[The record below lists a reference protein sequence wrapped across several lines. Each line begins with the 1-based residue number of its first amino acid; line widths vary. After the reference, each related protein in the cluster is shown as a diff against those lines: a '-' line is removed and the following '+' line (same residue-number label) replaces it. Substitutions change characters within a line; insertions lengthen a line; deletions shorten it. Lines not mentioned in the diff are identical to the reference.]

1 MSFPISLL
9 TGMTGFFGQLGQRSR
24 QLRDRKYYE
33 NLTKEMQER
42 TFGNNKAL
50 MEMQQKFDR
59 GMFDYSNAY
68 NTPLNQMKRL
78 KQAGLNPALMYGQGT
93 TGNTNTSMPT
103 ADTIPTTFSGAE
115 IAQSAAAGAQM
126 SVMNSQVQLNKANAI
141 AKGIDSSVNAGQYGI
156 AKQLSQFQMQN
167 LAKDIEVKNQNIS
180 ESIARVKNVSEDTKL
195 KAQQKLTLM
204 SQDDLNKAQ
213 ELFTKQKTDKGV
225 TGSYIFDTLNALG
238 LDPVNNEADKTIVRA
253 IIGVQLGLNSLD
265 KLTSIIGSKAAKMV
279 YDKIFPPAKIG
290 Y

>member
-1 MSFPISLL
+1 MKFPTELL
-9 TGMTGFFGQLGQRSR
+9 TGMTGFFGQFGQRRR

-68 NTPLNQMKRL
+68 NTPAAQMRRL

-93 TGNTNTSMPT
+93 TGNTNASMPT

-141 AKGIDSSVNAGQYGI
+141 AKGIDSAVNAGQYGI

-180 ESIARVKNVSEDTKL
+180 ESIARIKNVSADTRL

-204 SQDDLNKAQ
+204 SQEDLNKATA
-213 ELFTKQKTDKGV
+213 LFTKQKTDKGV
-225 TGSYIFDTLNALG
+225 TGSTIFDTLSAVG
-238 LDPVNNEADKTIVRA
+238 LDPVNNDTDRVIVQG
-253 IIGVQLGLNSLD
+253 IIGAQLGLASLE
-265 KLTSIIGSKAAKMV
+265 KLTSILGSKVAKLV
-279 YDKIFPPAKIG
+279 WDKFFPKGSIG
-290 Y
+290 F